1 MAGSRTNR
9 LPAGATRHEHT
20 CGGRGELVQ
29 WDTSEHD
36 WLEGRGQ
43 KLYLIGMIDDA
54 SSELLARFVRH
65 DCSEENRRLLKTY
78 GEKNGR
84 PVAFYTDRASLFVNT
99 PKNSAGEDP
108 KTLPPTQ
115 SGGPH
120 GKAALTASVT
130 ANGCALPT
138 VKAEAR
144 PQLPAQQGG
153 IGECS
158 NTKPSDE
165 EARGSCASAACFGA
179 SPVASALGMESRRDP
194 ALHSQHF
201 TIASLA
207 TRPRPDISTW
217 R

>member
-1 MAGSRTNR
+1 M
-9 LPAGATRHEHT
+9 
-20 CGGRGELVQ
+20 
-29 WDTSEHD
+29 
-36 WLEGRGQ
+36 
-43 KLYLIGMIDDA
+43 IGDA

-65 DCSEENRRLLKTY
+65 DSNEENGRLLKTY
-78 GEKNGR
+78 VEKNGR
-84 PVAFYTDRASLFVNT
+84 PAAFYTDRASLFVNT
-99 PKNSAGEDP
+99 PKNSAGE
-108 KTLPPTQ
+108 
-115 SGGPH
+115 G
-120 GKAALTASVT
+120 
-130 ANGCALPT
+130 
-138 VKAEAR
+138 

-165 EARGSCASAACFGA
+165 EARGSCASAACCGA
-179 SPVASALGMESRRDP
+179 SPAASALGMESRRGP